1 MSNTENMKSE
11 DCMHNVKNEAGSF
24 LAVNS
29 GRAVRKFAN
38 FLKRLA
44 AIALV
49 CVLGFTL
56 SSSSLANAED
66 QQIGSRAG
74 EQSVS
79 PTLENTP
86 GFEATL
92 QSGDGLEIGPEII
105 GQPVRG
111 TIPAPTI
118 KKVFYDA
125 TTISGGNV
133 QRKRV
138 KGVGTVRS
146 TVYVTLKDK
155 NGNEKATVS
164 VTPTSGTAWTVNLPN
179 NIKVAPGDTVTAYQ
193 TLLGDTS
200 PVVTANAQPSKA
212 LENKDKIKMPVGEIW
227 IEQTNANIVNNDE
240 QAEAIEMLK
249 NANPD
254 IANDFKSVNFSIDGT
269 EHAYYEVTY
278 TDGST
283 SGKIEATDLKIKTV
297 TEKSTALTI
306 EKVQVT
312 DGQIIVTLA
321 NEVAAGTK
329 FNFIKNFTDGEEKN
343 FSPNGSC
350 TVDKSDSKEMSQAV
364 SVNGTT
370 VTFPITDKVN
380 DLKLGREFGILVK
393 EPHKLRSCAKSEPV
407 VTTPDKVAVRDPHK
421 LTDEDKEAID
431 KAIRDANTVNG
442 VSKLPDGTGY
452 VSDPAFIEFDKDG
465 NVTIISPND
474 VETDWDSNYNPVYV
488 KNADG
493 TYKVKDGA
501 KVTKFPAKDLVKNIA
516 PRSPAIAVDTN
527 TGKVTI
533 TPPAYKDPGDDTD
546 LASYTITYKDNSGA
560 KKTVTATRTVDKA
573 SGKTTWAADN
583 AEVDTNTGVITL
595 SVEDIELAGTITATA
610 KDNGGLIEEEKPL
623 DSDEASKTLGTA
635 TVSYDGNGGTGEM
648 DSKTLN
654 KGSKY
659 TILDN
664 VFSAPSATPEF
675 KTWEIDGKE
684 VAPGTEITV
693 TKDTVVKALWKAA
706 EQKIELKVDPNEVTI
721 VKGSPMLKPM
731 NVEAHS
737 TSVGGD
743 ITLQTICLPNHD
755 GAANTDNQSMPSGVE
770 LMEPTQDETPP
781 TGYKARATAK
791 IDGNANKADVGT
803 YRCWVYANLNGITID
818 ANGNATGSGTTQA
831 AEGVNWVRQPI
842 TVHVVEFV
850 LPKTGVLSL
859 NYVAGYAALLIVAL
873 TGVGY
878 LRQNRREKSTA

>member
-1 MSNTENMKSE
+1 
-11 DCMHNVKNEAGSF
+11 MHNVKNEASSF
-24 LAVNS
+24 LAANP

-66 QQIGSRAG
+66 QQISSRAG
-74 EQSVS
+74 EQSVT
-79 PTLENTP
+79 PTLESTP
-86 GFEATL
+86 
-92 QSGDGLEIGPEII
+92 GDGLEIGPEII

-138 KGVGTVRS
+138 KGVGVVRS

-164 VTPTSGTAWTVNLPN
+164 VTPKSGTAWTVNLPN

-193 TLLGDTS
+193 TLDGATS
-200 PVVTANAQPSKA
+200 DVVTTNAQPSMA
-212 LENKDKIKMPVGEIW
+212 SQTTLTMPTGEIW
-227 IEQTNANIVNNDE
+227 IEKTNANLVEKDE
-240 QAEAIEMLK
+240 QAEAVEMLK
-249 NANPD
+249 NANPGV
-254 IANDFKSVNFSIDGT
+254 ASKFKDVKFSIDGT

-297 TEKSTALTI
+297 TETSAAPTI

-321 NEVAAGTK
+321 EKVAQGTK
-329 FNFIKNFTDGEEKN
+329 FYFIRQFTDGEENTFSKN
-343 FSPNGSC
+343 GKC
-350 TVDKSDSKEMSQAV
+350 TVEKSNSQEMSQAV
-364 SVNGTT
+364 SIDGKT
-370 VTFPITDKVN
+370 VTFPIDAVK
-380 DLKLGREFGILVK
+380 DLELKREFGVIVK
-393 EPHKLRSCAKSEPV
+393 EPHKFNSCAKSEPV
-407 VTTPDKVAVRDPHK
+407 LTTPDKVLVRDPHK
-421 LTDEDKEAID
+421 LTDADKKAID

-442 VSKLPDGTGY
+442 VSKLPDGTGF
-452 VSDPAFIEFDKDG
+452 VDVPAFIEFDKDG

-474 VETDWDSNYNPVYV
+474 VEVEDWDNNGNPIYA
-488 KNADG
+488 KNPDG
-493 TYKVKDGA
+493 TYKVNDGA
-501 KVTKFPAKDLVKNIA
+501 KVTKFHAKDLVKNIE
-516 PRSPAIAVDTN
+516 PRSPAIEVDTN

-831 AEGVNWVRQPI
+831 AEGVNWARQPI

>member
-1 MSNTENMKSE
+1 MLNF
-11 DCMHNVKNEAGSF
+11 KNEASSF
-24 LAVNS
+24 LAANP

-38 FLKRLA
+38 SLKRLA
-44 AIALV
+44 VIALV

-56 SSSSLANAED
+56 SSSSLAHAED

-79 PTLENTP
+79 PTLESTP
-86 GFEATL
+86 
-92 QSGDGLEIGPEII
+92 GDGLEIGPEII

-118 KKVFYDA
+118 NKVFYDA
-125 TTISGGNV
+125 TSISGAKLH
-133 QRKRV
+133 RARV
-138 KGVGTVRS
+138 GGKTVRA

-155 NGNEKATVS
+155 NGNVKATVS
-164 VTPTSGTAWTVNLPN
+164 VTPKSGSTWTVDLPN
-179 NIKVAPGDTVTAYQ
+179 NIKVAAGDTVTAYQ
-193 TLLGDTS
+193 TLGSDTS
-200 PVVTANAQPSKA
+200 DVVTANAQPSIA
-212 LENKDKIKMPVGEIW
+212 NQTTLTMPTGEIW
-227 IEQTNANIVNNDE
+227 IEKTNANLVNKDE
-240 QAEAIEMLK
+240 QAEAVEMLK
-249 NANPD
+249 KANPSV
-254 IANDFKSVNFSIDGT
+254 ASKFKEVKFSIDGT
-269 EHAYYEVTY
+269 DRAYYEVTY

-283 SGKIEATDLKIKTV
+283 SGKIEAPDLKIKQV
-297 TEKSTALTI
+297 TETSAGPTI

-312 DGQIIVTLA
+312 DGQITVTFSE
-321 NEVAAGTK
+321 EVAQGTK
-329 FNFIKNFTDGEEKN
+329 FYFVKTIDQNEVNNFDKG
-343 FSPNGSC
+343 GSC
-350 TVDKSDSKEMSQAV
+350 IVEKSNPREMSQAA
-364 SVNGTT
+364 SIDGKK
-370 VTFPITDKVN
+370 VTFPINAVN
-380 DLKLGREFGILVK
+380 DLELKKEFGIVVK
-393 EPHKLRSCAKSEPV
+393 EPHKYRSCAKSEPV
-407 VTTPDKVAVRDPHK
+407 VTSPDKVKVRDPHK
-421 LTDEDKEAID
+421 LTDDDKKAID

-442 VSKLPDGTGY
+442 VSKLPDGTGF
-452 VSDPAFIEFDKDG
+452 VDDPAFIEFDKEG

-474 VETDWDSNYNPVYV
+474 VEIEDWDSNGNPIYG
-488 KNADG
+488 KNPDG
-493 TYKVKDGA
+493 TYKVNDGA

-516 PRSPAIAVDTN
+516 PKSPAIAVDTD

-546 LASYTITYKDNSGA
+546 LASYTITYKDASGA
-560 KKTVTATRTVDKA
+560 EKTVTAERDLGTNKWSGTGVD
-573 SGKTTWAADN
+573 AD
-583 AEVDTNTGVITL
+583 TGVITL
-595 SVEDIELAGTITATA
+595 SVEDVKVGGTITATA
-610 KDNGGLIEEEKPL
+610 KDNGGLEGDTDKL
-623 DSDEASKTLGTA
+623 DSAEAIKELETA

-693 TKDTVVKALWKAA
+693 TKDTVVKATWKTV
-706 EQKIELKVDPNEVTI
+706 EQKLELKVDPGETTI
-721 VKGSPMLKPM
+721 VKGSPMLEPM

-743 ITLQTICLPNHD
+743 IKLQTICFPEHA
-755 GAANTDNQSMPSGVE
+755 GAAVADNQNMPSGVK
-770 LMEPTQDETPP
+770 LVGITQDSQPP
-781 TGYKARATAK
+781 TGNKARATAK

-803 YRCWVYANLNGITID
+803 YRCWVYASLNGITIGPD
-818 ANGNATGSGTTQA
+818 GTVTGSGTTEA
-831 AEGVNWVRQPI
+831 KKGVNWARVPI